1 MFVLGT
7 EMWGFD
13 LKLNQI
19 LVVLILLKV
28 HGLGKEVVISFGIRS
43 FVSLKKAIDIL

>member
-19 LVVLILLKV
+19 LVVLILLRV
-28 HGLGKEVVISFGIRS
+28 HGLGKEVISFGIRS
-43 FVSLKKAIDIL
+43 FVSLKKAIDIS